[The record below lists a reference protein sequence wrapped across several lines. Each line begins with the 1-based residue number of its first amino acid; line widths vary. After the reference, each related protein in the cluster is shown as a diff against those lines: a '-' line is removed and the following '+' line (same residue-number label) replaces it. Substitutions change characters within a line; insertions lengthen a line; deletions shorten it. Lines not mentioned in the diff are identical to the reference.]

1 MSIKGKLNRISTM
14 HHKILVNSFLIIF
27 IYYRSRRKLKVEFEL
42 LKTPWTQSIKDFRKI
57 YILSAVLSSHRTLS
71 YTPALGI

>member
-14 HHKILVNSFLIIF
+14 HHKILVNSFFNNIF
-27 IYYRSRRKLKVEFEL
+27 FRSRRKLKVEFEL
-42 LKTPWTQSIKDFRKI
+42 LKTRWTQNIKDFRKI